1 MPDFTTSSQPVGS
14 DEEEKKEDAPVDP
27 FESDEEEKK
36 EEEESSEEL
45 DAEQDDIKDKVD
57 NADDEEIGVQEV
69 QDEVR
74 GAASTHVTED
84 LNNLDNLD
92 AGGVDFSGDV
102 DSVSSK
108 IDGVLQDAGLTPKH
122 IYFCCGGAVL
132 LVILGLVGFFGVK
145 FILGFVNS
153 QDDRNDR
160 DDQQTDTQVE
170 VSVTDDEDYVWV
182 DPSLYGGIL
191 AGTDMGL
198 EGVAGV
204 EEGVDAGQTET
215 VSDDIMSYRIE
226 HYGKIRNSLEVDI
239 NEYLNDFTDRS
250 KAVDDLLEEL
260 QDLYD
265 EGKDILYELEDEVE
279 DYEVS
284 FNTNLE
290 LKNYYEEEFFT
301 ELEAYD
307 GDDAMENLNDF
318 VDVSQEQVEI
328 KAQYQSRQKLYE
340 LIYNALLYLNARI
353 EDVTLNKEALVKG
366 VQVVDV
372 RGSDLELIFDEELE

>member
-1 MPDFTTSSQPVGS
+1 M
-14 DEEEKKEDAPVDP
+14 
-27 FESDEEEKK
+27 
-36 EEEESSEEL
+36 
-45 DAEQDDIKDKVD
+45 I
-57 NADDEEIGVQEV
+57 I
-69 QDEVR
+69 
-74 GAASTHVTED
+74 
-84 LNNLDNLD
+84 
-92 AGGVDFSGDV
+92 
-102 DSVSSK
+102 
-108 IDGVLQDAGLTPKH
+108 
-122 IYFCCGGAVL
+122 
-132 LVILGLVGFFGVK
+132 GLVGFFGVK
-145 FILGFVNS
+145 FILGFVNY

-170 VSVTDDEDYVWV
+170 VSVTDDEDYVLV

-301 ELEAYD
+301 
-307 GDDAMENLNDF
+307 
-318 VDVSQEQVEI
+318 
-328 KAQYQSRQKLYE
+328 
-340 LIYNALLYLNARI
+340 
-353 EDVTLNKEALVKG
+353 
-366 VQVVDV
+366 
-372 RGSDLELIFDEELE
+372 